1 MSVSVRVLVHLSS
14 GVYDALVTE
23 FRKEQSAGMKLEF
36 TAYLDSLAAGLIEGD
51 DLYSA
56 ARDRTAGK
64 VYRDSLG
71 RVIE

>member
-1 MSVSVRVLVHLSS
+1 MTVSVRVTVHLSS
-14 GVYDALVTE
+14 GVYDALATE
-23 FRKEQSAGMKLEF
+23 YRKEQSAGMTLDF
-36 TAYLDSLAAGLIEGD
+36 SAYLDSLAAGLIEGD

-56 ARDRTAGK
+56 ACDRTYGK

>member
-1 MSVSVRVLVHLSS
+1 MSVSVRILVHLSS

-23 FRKEQSAGMKLEF
+23 FRKEQSAGMTLDF

-51 DLYSA
+51 DMYSA

-64 VYRDSLG
+64 VYYDSLG